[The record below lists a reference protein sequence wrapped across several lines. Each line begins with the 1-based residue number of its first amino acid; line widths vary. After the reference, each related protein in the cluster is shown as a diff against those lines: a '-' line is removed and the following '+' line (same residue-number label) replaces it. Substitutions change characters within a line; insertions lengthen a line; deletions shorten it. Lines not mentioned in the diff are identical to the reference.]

1 MERMLDHEVLP
12 TYELLDALKQNKTMG
27 TASIKG
33 VSLRNLIGQAKLRHI
48 MSPYLQEVIDMN
60 NRRAIQEG
68 KFQYVFLT
76 SGKAVDARYTAA
88 MPQLLKSSK
97 LTEGQRLN
105 LTLNLQLIQLEE
117 AKQQGK
123 ETVTDED
130 IFAD

>member
-1 MERMLDHEVLP
+1 
-12 TYELLDALKQNKTMG
+12 
-27 TASIKG
+27 
-33 VSLRNLIGQAKLRHI
+33 
-48 MSPYLQEVIDMN
+48 MN

-76 SGKAVDARYTAA
+76 TGKAVDARYVAA
-88 MPQLLKSSK
+88 VPQLLKSPK